1 MHGIKEIV
9 NFNARNEKAAAIM
22 ANHDI
27 DAEYKKTQAALEAYL
42 VEKAKNAAK

>member
-9 NFNARNEKAAAIM
+9 NFNARTQEAAAIM
-22 ANHDI
+22 ATSDI
-27 DAEYKKTQAALEAYL
+27 DAEYKKTQAALEAFL

>member
-9 NFNARNEKAAAIM
+9 NFNARTQEAAAIM
-22 ANHDI
+22 AKHDSL
-27 DAEYKKTQAALEAYL
+27 DEYKKTSAALKAYL